1 MRTNS
6 HAPSFADLCERP
18 LKTTRTA
25 TFLKRMNSLLDLSFT
40 ETLHEAIH
48 TSEVGRA
55 PYCTKLLFKILLLQ
69 QWYGLSDSETEE
81 QIYERKS
88 FQEFLGLGKEDPI
101 PDESTIGKF
110 RNKLQELMTDITFF
124 EEIMRQLSAHGVMW
138 KSGASVDATIVET
151 SKGRKRKD
159 GSSTRDVEASFTR
172 KNSRSYHGYKHTTK
186 TSTDG
191 KYIKDTFTST
201 AKDHDSKHENKVLDG
216 TEDAVFEDSAYVNKE
231 KKRDYRRRGIF
242 YGVIERATRGHPLSS
257 SQKKR
262 NHKLSS
268 VRCRTEHP
276 YAEIKIRMNF
286 KARYRGLRKNSWH
299 FRMTAAAYNLKRFVG
314 EMFPAQKQALVWCA

>member
-6 HAPSFADLCERP
+6 HVPSFADLCERP

-25 TFLKRMNSLLDLSFT
+25 IFLKRMNSLLDLSFT
-40 ETLHEAIH
+40 ETLHESLHA
-48 TSEVGRA
+48 SEVGRA

-69 QWYGLSDSETEE
+69 QWYGLSDCEAEE
-81 QIYERKS
+81 QIYERQS

-110 RNKLQELMTDITFF
+110 RNKLEVRMTDITFF
-124 EEIMRQLSAHGVMW
+124 EEVARHLSSHGITW
-138 KSGASVDATIVET
+138 KSGASVDATIIET
-151 SKGRKRKD
+151 PKGRKRKD
-159 GSSTRDVEASFTR
+159 GTSTRDIEASFTQ

-201 AKDHDSKHENKVLDG
+201 AKDHDSIHLNKVTDG
-216 TEDAVFEDSAYVNKE
+216 TENVLFVDSGYANKE
-231 KKRDYRRRGIF
+231 LKKQFREEGRF
-242 YGVIERATRGHPLSS
+242 FGVINRAYRNTPLSY
-257 SQKKR
+257 SQKKT
-262 NHKLSS
+262 NHKRSS
-268 VRCRTEHP
+268 VRCRVEHP
-276 YAEIKIRMNF
+276 YGEIKIRMHF

-314 EMFPAQKQALVWCA
+314 ELFPAQKQALVWRA

>member
-25 TFLKRMNSLLDLSFT
+25 TFLKRMASLLDLGFT
-40 ETLHEAIH
+40 ESLHEAIH

-55 PYCTKLLFKILLLQ
+55 PYSTKLLFKILLLQ
-69 QWYGLSDSETEE
+69 QWYGLSDSEAEE
-81 QIYERKS
+81 QVYERQS

-110 RNKLQELMTDITFF
+110 RNKLGARMTDITFF
-124 EEIMRQLSAHGVMW
+124 EEVTRQLEANGVTW
-138 KSGASVDATIVET
+138 KSGASVDATIVE
-151 SKGRKRKD
+151 SPKGRKRKD
-159 GSSTRDVEASFTR
+159 GSSTRDAEASFTQ
-172 KNSRSYHGYKHTTK
+172 KNARSYHGYKHTTK
-186 TSTDG
+186 TSTNG

-201 AKDHDSKHENKVLDG
+201 AKDHDSVHLNKVTDG
-216 TEDAVFEDSAYVNKE
+216 TEEALFVDSGYANKE
-231 KKRDYRRRGIF
+231 LKKQFRKEGRFFGIINRAYRN
-242 YGVIERATRGHPLSS
+242 TPLTS
-257 SQKKR
+257 SQKKV
-262 NHKLSS
+262 NHKRSS
-268 VRCRTEHP
+268 VRCRVEHP
-276 YAEIKIRMNF
+276 YGEIKVRMHF

-314 EMFPAQKQALVWCA
+314 ELFPAQKQALVWCA